1 MENTKYGTRQF
12 LNDIIAGNATPEAQE
27 MARTLLERLDAKNEK
42 RRNTPSQAQV
52 ANEFLRQMIHNYS
65 VCNNEKRRNT
75 PSKAQVANEP
85 LRQQVFA
92 YVAQHPSALASE
104 VATACELSSTAKAS
118 TLLRQLVAEGE
129 CTVEEVKIKGKG
141 KLKAYTAVTKAE

>member
-27 MARTLLERLDAKNEK
+27 MARTLLKRLDAK
-42 RRNTPSQAQV
+42 
-52 ANEFLRQMIHNYS
+52 
-65 VCNNEKRRNT
+65 NEKRRNT

-118 TLLRQLVAEGE
+118 ALLRQLVAEGE
-129 CTVEEVKIKGKG
+129 CTVEEVKVKGKG

>member
-27 MARTLLERLDAKNEK
+27 MARTLLERLDAK
-42 RRNTPSQAQV
+42 
-52 ANEFLRQMIHNYS
+52 
-65 VCNNEKRRNT
+65 NEKRRNT

-118 TLLRQLVAEGE
+118 ALLRQLVAEGE
-129 CTVEEVKIKGKG
+129 CTVAEVKVKGKG
-141 KLKAYTAVTKAE
+141 KLKAYTAVVKAE

>member
-1 MENTKYGTRQF
+1 MESTKYGTRQF

-42 RRNTPSQAQV
+42 RRNTPS
-52 ANEFLRQMIHNYS
+52 
-65 VCNNEKRRNT
+65 
-75 PSKAQVANEP
+75 KAQIANEP
-85 LRQQVFA
+85 LRQQVLA
-92 YVAQHPSALASE
+92 YVVQHPSALASE

-118 TLLRQLVAEGE
+118 ALLRQLVAEGE
-129 CTVEEVKIKGKG
+129 CTVEEVKVKGKG

>member
-42 RRNTPSQAQV
+42 RRNTPS
-52 ANEFLRQMIHNYS
+52 
-65 VCNNEKRRNT
+65 
-75 PSKAQVANEP
+75 KAQVANEP
-85 LRQQVFA
+85 LRKQVLA
-92 YVAQHPSALASE
+92 YVVQHPSALASE
-104 VATACELSSTAKAS
+104 VATACEMSSTAKAS
-118 TLLRQLVAEGE
+118 ALLRQLVAEGE
-129 CTVEEVKIKGKG
+129 CTVEEVKVKGKG

>member
-27 MARTLLERLDAKNEK
+27 MARTLLERLDAK
-42 RRNTPSQAQV
+42 
-52 ANEFLRQMIHNYS
+52 
-65 VCNNEKRRNT
+65 NEKRRNT

-118 TLLRQLVAEGE
+118 ALLRQLVAEGE
-129 CTVEEVKIKGKG
+129 CTVEEVKVKGKG
-141 KLKAYTAVTKAE
+141 KLKAYTAVAQAE

>member
-42 RRNTPSQAQV
+42 RRNTPS
-52 ANEFLRQMIHNYS
+52 
-65 VCNNEKRRNT
+65 
-75 PSKAQVANEP
+75 KAQVANEP

-104 VATACELSSTAKAS
+104 VATACEMSSTAKAS
-118 TLLRQLVAEGE
+118 ALLRQLVAEGE
-129 CTVEEVKIKGKG
+129 CTVEEVKVKGKG

>member
-27 MARTLLERLDAKNEK
+27 MARTLLERLDAK
-42 RRNTPSQAQV
+42 
-52 ANEFLRQMIHNYS
+52 
-65 VCNNEKRRNT
+65 NEKRRNT

-118 TLLRQLVAEGE
+118 ALLRELVAEGE
-129 CTVEEVKIKGKG
+129 CTVGEVKVRDKG

>member
-27 MARTLLERLDAKNEK
+27 MARTLLERLDAK
-42 RRNTPSQAQV
+42 
-52 ANEFLRQMIHNYS
+52 
-65 VCNNEKRRNT
+65 NEKRRNT

-118 TLLRQLVAEGE
+118 ALLRQLVADGD
-129 CTVEEVKIKGKG
+129 CTVEEVKVKGKG

>member
-42 RRNTPSQAQV
+42 RRNTPS
-52 ANEFLRQMIHNYS
+52 
-65 VCNNEKRRNT
+65 
-75 PSKAQVANEP
+75 KAQVANEP

-92 YVAQHPSALASE
+92 YVAQHPSVLASE

-118 TLLRQLVAEGE
+118 ALLRQLVADGD
-129 CTVEEVKIKGKG
+129 CTVEEVKVKGKG

>member
-1 MENTKYGTRQF
+1 MESTKYGTRQF

-27 MARTLLERLDAKNEK
+27 MARTLLERLDAK
-42 RRNTPSQAQV
+42 
-52 ANEFLRQMIHNYS
+52 
-65 VCNNEKRRNT
+65 NEKRRNT

-118 TLLRQLVAEGE
+118 ALLRQLVAEGE
-129 CTVEEVKIKGKG
+129 CTVEEVKVKGKG

>member
-42 RRNTPSQAQV
+42 RRNTPS
-52 ANEFLRQMIHNYS
+52 
-65 VCNNEKRRNT
+65 
-75 PSKAQVANEP
+75 KAQVANEP

-104 VATACELSSTAKAS
+104 VATACDLSSTAKAS
-118 TLLRQLVAEGE
+118 ALLRQLVAEGE
-129 CTVEEVKIKGKG
+129 CTVEEVKVKGKG

>member
-12 LNDIIAGNATPEAQE
+12 LNDIIARNATPEAQE
-27 MARTLLERLDAKNEK
+27 MARTLLERLDAK
-42 RRNTPSQAQV
+42 
-52 ANEFLRQMIHNYS
+52 
-65 VCNNEKRRNT
+65 NEKRRNT

-118 TLLRQLVAEGE
+118 ALLRQLVAEGE
-129 CTVEEVKIKGKG
+129 CTVEEVKVKGKG

>member
-27 MARTLLERLDAKNEK
+27 MARTLLERLDAK
-42 RRNTPSQAQV
+42 
-52 ANEFLRQMIHNYS
+52 
-65 VCNNEKRRNT
+65 NEKRRNT

-118 TLLRQLVAEGE
+118 ALLRQLVTEGE
-129 CTVEEVKIKGKG
+129 CTVEEVKVKGKG
-141 KLKAYTAVTKAE
+141 KLKAYTAVAKAE

>member
-27 MARTLLERLDAKNEK
+27 MARTLLERLDAK
-42 RRNTPSQAQV
+42 
-52 ANEFLRQMIHNYS
+52 
-65 VCNNEKRRNT
+65 NEKRRNT

-118 TLLRQLVAEGE
+118 ALLRQLVAEGE
-129 CTVEEVKIKGKG
+129 CTVEEVKVKGKG
-141 KLKAYTAVTKAE
+141 KLKAYTAITKAE

>member
-42 RRNTPSQAQV
+42 RRNTPS
-52 ANEFLRQMIHNYS
+52 
-65 VCNNEKRRNT
+65 
-75 PSKAQVANEP
+75 KAQVANEP
-85 LRQQVFA
+85 LRQQVLA
-92 YVAQHPSALASE
+92 YVVQHPSALASE

-118 TLLRQLVAEGE
+118 ALLRQLVAEGE
-129 CTVEEVKIKGKG
+129 CTVEEVKVKGKG
-141 KLKAYTAVTKAE
+141 KLKAYTAVVKAE

>member
-27 MARTLLERLDAKNEK
+27 MARTLLERLDAK
-42 RRNTPSQAQV
+42 
-52 ANEFLRQMIHNYS
+52 
-65 VCNNEKRRNT
+65 NEKRRNT

-118 TLLRQLVAEGE
+118 ALLRQLVAEGE
-129 CTVEEVKIKGKG
+129 CTVEEVKVKGKG
-141 KLKAYTAVTKAE
+141 KLKAYTAVVKAE

>member
-27 MARTLLERLDAKNEK
+27 MARTLLERLDAK
-42 RRNTPSQAQV
+42 
-52 ANEFLRQMIHNYS
+52 
-65 VCNNEKRRNT
+65 NEKRRNT

-118 TLLRQLVAEGE
+118 ALLRQLVAEGE
-129 CTVEEVKIKGKG
+129 CTVEEVKVKGKG
-141 KLKAYTAVTKAE
+141 KLKAYTTVTKAE

>member
-27 MARTLLERLDAKNEK
+27 TARTLLERLDAKNEK
-42 RRNTPSQAQV
+42 RRNTPSKV
-52 ANEFLRQMIHNYS
+52 
-65 VCNNEKRRNT
+65 
-75 PSKAQVANEP
+75 QVANEP

-92 YVAQHPSALASE
+92 YVVQHPSALASE
-104 VATACELSSTAKAS
+104 VATACGLSSTAKAS
-118 TLLRQLVAEGE
+118 ALLRQLVAEGD
-129 CTVEEVKIKGKG
+129 CTVEEVKVKGKG

>member
-42 RRNTPSQAQV
+42 RRNTPS
-52 ANEFLRQMIHNYS
+52 
-65 VCNNEKRRNT
+65 
-75 PSKAQVANEP
+75 KAQVANEP

-92 YVAQHPSALASE
+92 YVVQHPSALASE

-118 TLLRQLVAEGE
+118 ALLRQLVAEGE
-129 CTVEEVKIKGKG
+129 CTVEEVKVKGKG

>member
-42 RRNTPSQAQV
+42 RRNTPS
-52 ANEFLRQMIHNYS
+52 
-65 VCNNEKRRNT
+65 
-75 PSKAQVANEP
+75 KAQVANEP

-92 YVAQHPSALASE
+92 YVARHPSALASE

-118 TLLRQLVAEGE
+118 ALLRQLVAEGE
-129 CTVEEVKIKGKG
+129 CTVEEVKVKGKG

>member
-42 RRNTPSQAQV
+42 RRNTPS
-52 ANEFLRQMIHNYS
+52 
-65 VCNNEKRRNT
+65 
-75 PSKAQVANEP
+75 KAQVANEP
-85 LRQQVFA
+85 LRQQVLA
-92 YVAQHPSALASE
+92 YVVQHPSALASE

-118 TLLRQLVAEGE
+118 ALLRQLVAEGE
-129 CTVEEVKIKGKG
+129 CTVEEVKVKGKG

>member
-42 RRNTPSQAQV
+42 RRNTPS
-52 ANEFLRQMIHNYS
+52 
-65 VCNNEKRRNT
+65 
-75 PSKAQVANEP
+75 KAQVANAP
-85 LRQQVFA
+85 LRQQVLA
-92 YVAQHPSALASE
+92 YVVQHPSALASE

-118 TLLRQLVAEGE
+118 ALLRQLVAEGE
-129 CTVEEVKIKGKG
+129 CIVEEVKVKSKGR
-141 KLKAYTAVTKAE
+141 LKAYTALTKAE

>member
-42 RRNTPSQAQV
+42 RRNTPS
-52 ANEFLRQMIHNYS
+52 
-65 VCNNEKRRNT
+65 
-75 PSKAQVANEP
+75 KAQVANEP
-85 LRQQVFA
+85 LRQQVLA
-92 YVAQHPSALASE
+92 YVVQHPSALASE

-118 TLLRQLVAEGE
+118 ALLRQLVAEGD
-129 CTVEEVKIKGKG
+129 CTVEEVKVKGKG
-141 KLKAYTAVTKAE
+141 KLKAYTAVDKAE

>member
-42 RRNTPSQAQV
+42 RRNTPS
-52 ANEFLRQMIHNYS
+52 
-65 VCNNEKRRNT
+65 KT
-75 PSKAQVANEP
+75 QVANEP

-92 YVAQHPSALASE
+92 YVTQHPSALASE

-118 TLLRQLVAEGE
+118 ALLRQLVAEGN
-129 CTVEEVKIKGKG
+129 CTVAEVKVKGKG
-141 KLKAYTAVTKAE
+141 TLKAYTAVAKAE

>member
-27 MARTLLERLDAKNEK
+27 MARTLLERLDAKNE
-42 RRNTPSQAQV
+42 R
-52 ANEFLRQMIHNYS
+52 
-65 VCNNEKRRNT
+65 RRNT

-118 TLLRQLVAEGE
+118 ALLRQLVAEGE
-129 CTVEEVKIKGKG
+129 CTVEEVKVKGKG
-141 KLKAYTAVTKAE
+141 KLKAYTAVVKAE

>member
-27 MARTLLERLDAKNEK
+27 MARTLLERLDAK
-42 RRNTPSQAQV
+42 
-52 ANEFLRQMIHNYS
+52 
-65 VCNNEKRRNT
+65 NEKRRNT

-118 TLLRQLVAEGE
+118 DLLRQLVAEGE
-129 CTVEEVKIKGKG
+129 CTVEEVKVKGKG